1 MSGVSRRTPQDDALD
16 YVKSDGS
23 VIFAAE
29 VTKLPII
36 DVAIKKTSRVS
47 TVKFPATR
55 FNDDMIAQ
63 LTKIEDL
70 ESVILLGANPGKSDV
85 IGQIP
90 LEELQTGVS
99 ENGIEQLQKRFPH
112 LKVYVN
118 PISEFTRAV
127 DSAEL
132 TKSSAGPLVER

>member
-36 DVAIKKTSRVS
+36 NVAIKKTSRVS

-90 LEELQTGVS
+90 MRNYRRACQKTES
-99 ENGIEQLQKRFPH
+99 NNCKNGFH
-112 LKVYVN
+112 
-118 PISEFTRAV
+118 T
-127 DSAEL
+127 
-132 TKSSAGPLVER
+132 